1 MISAIELGN
10 FKAFADA
17 QDIPIR
23 PLTLIF
29 GPNSAGKSS
38 LIHSL
43 LLAHHAMETGELDT
57 HRTSMGGESVD
68 LGGFRQYIHRRNA
81 SHQLEWGITLDTT
94 DLTGRLA
101 ELLAPV
107 HEVSVALTIGVA
119 RDDYGQPLH
128 DVAPFVTSYE
138 ISADGSTLLR
148 MSRRRDGTLRLDRL
162 EHEHQ
167 IFRQVIKA
175 IVEPSTRPK
184 MATATDDKDID
195 EAIYDLVPR
204 LSVTIDRFLPHALTG
219 LDRLSLAEEQAM
231 RLFPVNQGNQ
241 TEDLVAAVRF
251 FLPRA
256 LNDLIGGVTNA
267 ITAQLNKLRYLG
279 PLRSYP
285 PRHLTF
291 SPQYDSN
298 WLAGGGYAWDV
309 LRRDVDVRDAV
320 NAWLSAP
327 NRLQTPY
334 ELVVREL
341 VSIDELDTPLLEG
354 LEALANDGLDVD
366 YEPEVADYERDESY
380 GGEIILYIRDPDA
393 EVDRLKEIIHEADI
407 DTLKE
412 LILIDRRSHTVVSHR
427 DIGIGVSQVLPILVS
442 TLGSENSLIAI
453 EQPEIHLHPALQ
465 AEIGDLFIE
474 SALGERQNTFILET
488 HSEHL
493 ILRIMRRMRNTD
505 NDELPEGLPP
515 VTPDDVA
522 ILYVQPHGSSS
533 IVREIELSED
543 GQLLDPWPGGFFE
556 EGFRERFD

>member
-1 MISAIELGN
+1 MINAIELGN
-10 FKAFADA
+10 FKAFAHS
-17 QDIPIR
+17 QHIPIR

-38 LIHSL
+38 LIHGL
-43 LLAHHAMETGELDT
+43 LLAHHAIETGELDT
-57 HRTSMGGESVD
+57 YRTSMGGESVD
-68 LGGFRQYIHRRNA
+68 LGGFRQYIYRRDA
-81 SHQLEWGITLDTT
+81 SRQLEWGITLDTAY
-94 DLTGRLA
+94 LTGRLA
-101 ELLAPV
+101 ELLASV

-119 RDDYGQPLH
+119 RDDHGQPLR

-138 ISADGSTLLR
+138 MSADGSTLLR
-148 MSRRRDGTLRLDRL
+148 MSRRRDGSLRLDRL
-162 EHEHQ
+162 EHEHKV
-167 IFRQVIKA
+167 FRQVIRA
-175 IVEPSTRPK
+175 IVETSTTSEIV
-184 MATATDDKDID
+184 TAADYEGID

-204 LSVTIDRFLPHALTG
+204 LSATIERFLPHALTG
-219 LDRLSLAEEQAM
+219 LESLSHSGGQAM
-231 RLFPVNQGNQ
+231 MLFPVSQGNRAK
-241 TEDLVAAVRF
+241 DLAAAVRF
-251 FLPRA
+251 FLPRT
-256 LNDLIGGVTNA
+256 LNDLIGGVTDA
-267 ITAQLNKLRYLG
+267 ITAQLNTLRYLG

-309 LRRDVDVRDAV
+309 LRRNADVRETV

-334 ELVVREL
+334 ELVVREF
-341 VSIDELDTPLLEG
+341 VSINELDTALLEG

-366 YEPEVADYERDESY
+366 YEPEVDK
-380 GGEIILYIRDPDA
+380 
-393 EVDRLKEIIHEADI
+393 LKEIIREADI

-427 DIGIGVSQVLPILVS
+427 DIGIGVSQVLPVLVS
-442 TLGSENSLIAI
+442 TFGSENSIIAI

-465 AEIGDLFIE
+465 AEIGDVFIE
-474 SALGERQNTFILET
+474 SALGERKNTFILET

-493 ILRIMRRMRNTD
+493 ILRIMRRMRNTA

-515 VTPDDVA
+515 ITADDVA

-533 IVREIELSED
+533 IVRKIELSED
-543 GQLLDPWPGGFFE
+543 GQLLSPWPGGFFE
-556 EGFRERFD
+556 EGFRERFS